1 MLIKFSRI
9 PGYFNLGRNGSSTP
23 CGLSVES
30 FGPDDDIRLQPLNK
44 TGWLTRCMI
53 YLPREAALQVANAI
67 LDAAGLERTTV
78 TTTAQEFETRR
89 TVVLSTAHIPQ
100 ATWETLLALPL
111 KDWPVSGGPTGCG
124 AVIYAHEHSD
134 REIDAFE
141 GLYAPLAWARS
152 QGFDYVMFDNDAD
165 PRDELPAYDLDQA
178 A

>member
-30 FGPDDDIRLQPLNK
+30 FGPDDDIRIQPLNK

-67 LDAAGLERTTV
+67 LEAAGLERVQT

-100 ATWETLLALPL
+100 ATWDQLYALPFD
-111 KDWPVSGGPTGCG
+111 KWPVAGGPTCYG
-124 AVIYAHEHSD
+124 AMIWAHEHSD

-141 GLYAPLAWARS
+141 GLYEPLAWARS
-152 QGFDYVMFDNDAD
+152 HGFDYVLFDRDAD
-165 PRDELPAYDLDQA
+165 AREDLPAYDLEQA